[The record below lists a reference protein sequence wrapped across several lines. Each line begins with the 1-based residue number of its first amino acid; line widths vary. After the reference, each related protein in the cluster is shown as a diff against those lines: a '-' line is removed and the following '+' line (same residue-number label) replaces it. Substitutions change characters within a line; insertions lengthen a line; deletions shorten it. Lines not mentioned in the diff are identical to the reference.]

1 VLEEVSSVKDDKELE
16 YQHRMHQLQQLLNE
30 STERLCEPEILKSL
44 RDQQEDKSFW
54 ATVDLKALV
63 QWKMKKCKR

>member
-1 VLEEVSSVKDDKELE
+1 VLEEVSSVKDDKELD

-44 RDQQEDKSFW
+44 RDQQED
-54 ATVDLKALV
+54 
-63 QWKMKKCKR
+63 

>member
-1 VLEEVSSVKDDKELE
+1 
-16 YQHRMHQLQQLLNE
+16 MHQVQQLLNE
-30 STERLCEPEILKSL
+30 STERLCEPDILKSL
-44 RDQQEDKSFW
+44 RDQQENKMFW

>member
-16 YQHRMHQLQQLLNE
+16 HQHRMHQLQQLLNE
-30 STERLCEPEILKSL
+30 STEHLCEPDILKSL
-44 RDQQEDKSFW
+44 RDQQENKMFW